1 MNKELENKFIEQDRY
16 MNKELENTFIEVAI
30 CIRSGQVEPRQ
41 IAEYMRLQPEFE
53 QWYKD
58 RYINEHK
65 TIVGVL
71 KL

>member
-1 MNKELENKFIEQDRY
+1 MNKKLEND
-16 MNKELENTFIEVAI
+16 FIEVAI
-30 CIRSGQVEPRQ
+30 CIRSGQVESRQ
-41 IAEYMRLQPEFE
+41 IAEYMNLQPEFE

-58 RYINEHK
+58 RYINKHK